1 MSKQKSNTILLATT
15 LTIILAAQ
23 AVSAQETIKATVL
36 SGYTDRTAWVSHL
49 KSFFMPEV
57 NKRLAETGNYTL
69 KYTEAFG
76 TVVKPRGEFDA
87 LQNGIGNLG
96 LIVTAF
102 HTDKVPLS
110 SVSYV
115 TPFVSTDLALTS
127 RVNDELTHSIPEMK
141 AGWEKFGLEF
151 LGHMGTIKSY
161 AVLSKEPI
169 EKLDDFQGIKVSG
182 AGLNLRWLEGL
193 GAIGVPSALPKFYQE
208 VNSGVSDAL
217 IGWGD
222 VVGAFKLCEAAPHFL
237 SAEMGAVSNFTVVA
251 NKRWFDQQPAEV
263 QTVLREVTKEYRDLM
278 AEVTT
283 AGDVKGREAC
293 IAQGGTV
300 TELSAEQR
308 QVWADTL
315 PNIATQWAEAADANG
330 LPGTQVLEAYMN
342 KMREANQPIA
352 REWEQN

>member
-1 MSKQKSNTILLATT
+1 MSKQKKHFTQ
-15 LTIILAAQ
+15 LAATLAITFAAQ
-23 AVSAQETIKATVL
+23 TVSAQEIIKSTVL
-36 SGYTDRTAWVSHL
+36 SGYTDRTAWVHHL
-49 KSFFMPEV
+49 KEFFMPEV
-57 NKRLAETGNYTL
+57 NKRLAKTGNYSL

-76 TVVKPRGEFDA
+76 TVVKPRGEFNA

-115 TPFVSTDLALTS
+115 APFVSTDLALTS
-127 RVNDELTHSIPEMK
+127 KINDELTHSIPEMK

-169 EKLDDFQGIKVSG
+169 DNLDDFQGIKVSG

-222 VVGAFKLCEAAPHFL
+222 VVGAFKLCEAAPYFL

-251 NKRWFDQQPAEV
+251 NKRWFDKQPEEV
-263 QTVLREVTKEYRDLM
+263 QMVLREVTKEYRDLM

-283 AGDVKGREAC
+283 AGDAKGREAC
-293 IAQGGTV
+293 TTQGGTV
-300 TELSAEQR
+300 TELSIEQR
-308 QVWADTL
+308 QVWADSL

-330 LPGTQVLEAYMN
+330 LPGTQVLKAYMS
-342 KMREANQPIA
+342 KMREAGQPIA
-352 REWEQN
+352 REWDQN

>member
-1 MSKQKSNTILLATT
+1 MPMKIST
-15 LTIILAAQ
+15 LTAIVATVAMSFAAQ
-23 AVSAQETIKATVL
+23 TVAAQEQIKVTVL
-36 SGYTDRTAWVSHL
+36 SGYTDRTAWVHNL
-49 KSFFMPEV
+49 KDFFMPEV
-57 NKRLAETGNYTL
+57 NKRLGETGNYTL
-69 KYTEAFG
+69 SYTEAFG

-87 LQNGIGNLG
+87 LQNGIGTIG

-115 TPFVSTDLALTS
+115 TPFVSTDLGLTSEVNDALT
-127 RVNDELTHSIPEMK
+127 NSIPEMR

-169 EKLDDFQGIKVSG
+169 GALDDFEGIKVSG
-182 AGLNLRWLEGL
+182 AGLNLRWIEGL
-193 GAIGVPSALPKFYQE
+193 GAVGVPSVLPKFYQE

-237 SAEMGAVSNFTVVA
+237 SADMGAVSNFTVVA
-251 NKRWFDQQPAEV
+251 NKRWFDKQPEEV
-263 QTVLREVTKEYRDLM
+263 QTALREVTKEYRDLM

-283 AGDVKGREAC
+283 AGDAKGREAC
-293 IAQGGTV
+293 VAQGGTV
-300 TELSAEQR
+300 TELSADQR

-315 PNIATQWAEAADANG
+315 PNIAQEWAKAADAQG
-330 LPGTQVLEAYMN
+330 LPGTQVLKAYMDQ
-342 KMREANQPIA
+342 MREAGQQVA
-352 REWEQN
+352 RHWDKE